1 MNPDDSQPRSSYR
14 QREDFS
20 SGDSSGLDQD
30 VAILFIGLTVDVV
43 DGVVLGLVRSK
54 EGDLETNYQPMP
66 ILSFLIK
73 SSLKN
78 YPNELFVLR
87 SLTA

>member
-1 MNPDDSQPRSSYR
+1 MGLNPDDSQPISSYR

-43 DGVVLGLVRSK
+43 DGVVLGLVRSE
-54 EGDLETNYQPMP
+54 EGDLETNVSKLSANSNSIIPYQVK
-66 ILSFLIK
+66 FEEFTK
-73 SSLKN
+73 
-78 YPNELFVLR
+78 
-87 SLTA
+87 